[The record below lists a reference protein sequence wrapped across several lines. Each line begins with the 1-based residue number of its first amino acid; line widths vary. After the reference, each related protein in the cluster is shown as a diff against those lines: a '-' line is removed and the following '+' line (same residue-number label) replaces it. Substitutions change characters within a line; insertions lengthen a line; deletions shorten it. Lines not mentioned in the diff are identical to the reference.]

1 MTETQVNTAEE
12 INVGSVDDIDE
23 EDAKVIVAEENGTGR
38 DIAVFHAADGN
49 FYALDD
55 ECTHET
61 ASLADGWVEGT
72 EVECP
77 VHTARFCLKAGTALC
92 MPATENARTHKVRVR
107 DGQIFLSPGTPST
120 EQS

>member
-1 MTETQVNTAEE
+1 MTETHINATE

-23 EDAKVIVAEENGTGR
+23 EEAKVIPGEDNGTGR
-38 DIAVFHAADGN
+38 DIAVFHAEDGN

-61 ASLADGWVEGT
+61 ASLADGWIEGT

-92 MPATENARTHKVRVR
+92 MPATEDARTHKVEVR
-107 DGQIFLSPGTPST
+107 DGQIFLSPGTPAPEES
-120 EQS
+120 